1 MDFILPIFPEG
12 SLVSSI
18 ITTTWVGVWVVA
30 LLNLR
35 LGWVLSGLVVPGY
48 LVPLLILRPWGAA
61 IVIIESVLTYLI
73 VWFFSEIAPRFGQ
86 WSRLFGRDRFF
97 ALVLVSVVVRIA
109 FDGWLLPS
117 LGAYL
122 NHRYGWFIPF
132 AGEFHSF
139 GLIIISLTANQFWK
153 TGLLRG
159 LLVLAVTLG
168 MTHLIVRYGLM
179 EFTNFR
185 ISNLNYLYE
194 DVATSILASPKA
206 YIILLTTAFLA
217 SRMNLKYGLEYSGI
231 LIPALVALQWY
242 QPTKI
247 ITTVA
252 EAVIIYGIGMLVLRL
267 PVFARTTIE
276 GARKLLLF
284 FNISFAYKLA
294 LGFLLL
300 WLAPSQ
306 KVTDY
311 FGFGYLLATLLAM
324 KMHEKNILPRM
335 TRVTLQTSITGAA
348 LASIIGFAIMVSAES
363 VRILGGAPP
372 AAAMPAAMPA
382 ARLLRDVFQHDRIEL
397 YRARLTESR
406 PTQPVA
412 QVVAF
417 AEALQLLRRFAG
429 DRSPSLLQA
438 ARNALHSVDYDVELM
453 EARYLY
459 LHDIGT
465 GAPRGL
471 YVIDLQASG
480 TLSVEVPLPV
490 ESKGL
495 AAAGFR
501 VFESLGARY
510 FAVAGAEW
518 TAAGGVAA
526 GVLQNSDTFFQAF
539 HRAMAQGN
547 VLQLRRMQFPETGQ
561 PGAAPAAPLN
571 RLWVFDQIPND
582 LNLVSLRSLIGDFDT
597 PFGSTRQAN
606 LQRDTAAGSF
616 AELHMAES
624 SIRRVT
630 AGVSGDPPGPAAV
643 TAPIDGVSIRRS
655 VVSAV
660 SRNAARGSESYL
672 PATLPELLYLDT
684 EVLSEI
690 LVAIQTDLRDGVWSE
705 AGLARL
711 AGAANAAAAMGFLLE
726 RHRDAG
732 DGSEYLLLRENEFSL
747 ARGYRGT
754 YLFRVGPASEYV
766 IEAPRPG
773 REPGTLQFALSLF
786 VKLQARALLIGGSHP
801 EANADGVADIVAP
814 RNSRNLFNVVQ
825 QVLLRDMAA
834 PEMTVVQCR
843 SMRRPGADNAG
854 FDVILSSDTG
864 ARAAAGLTML
874 GRRLSD
880 QLGADG
886 LTVRYADG
894 SAEVAGHDIGAIS
907 QMEYLQQ
914 TRGRDFL
921 VLWLGRAARAMDR
934 QPSPLTDED
943 RQYAALRIATLDIAV
958 AEYAAVYGTEG
969 GFQPDAALRAMMAR
983 YGNSRS
989 ILALQEI
996 AAHTAPARLVRI
1008 LDPVSGTSYLLLT
1021 NPEDNRLRAVA
1032 SLSPA
1037 DSPSLSIS
1045 AVAGPAALQQALAA
1059 SPPWLTFGP

>member
-1 MDFILPIFPEG
+1 MDFTLPIFPEG

-61 IVIIESVLTYLI
+61 IVIVESVLTYLI
-73 VWFFSEIAPRFGQ
+73 VWVFSEIAPRFGQ

-117 LGAYL
+117 LGEHL
-122 NHRYGWFIPF
+122 NHRYGWFIPY

-153 TGLLRG
+153 TGLFRG

-168 MTHLIVRYGLM
+168 VTYLIVRYGLM

-217 SRMNLKYGLEYSGI
+217 SRMNLKYGLDYSGI

-324 KMHEKNILPRM
+324 KMHEKKILPRM

-348 LASIIGFAIMVSAES
+348 LASIIGFAIMISAES
-363 VRILGGAPP
+363 VRIPGVAPP
-372 AAAMPAAMPA
+372 AAAMPAAMPPTG
-382 ARLLRDVFQHDRIEL
+382 LLRDLFQRDRIEL

-412 QVVAF
+412 QVLAF
-417 AEALQLLRRFAG
+417 AEALQLLQRFAA

-438 ARNALHSVDYDVELM
+438 AQNALHSVDYAVEML
-453 EARYLY
+453 EGRYLY
-459 LHDIGT
+459 LRDTGS
-465 GAPRGL
+465 GAPRGF
-471 YVIDLQASG
+471 YVIDLQAAG
-480 TLSVEVPLPV
+480 TMSVEVPLPV

-501 VFESLGARY
+501 VFEALGARY

-518 TAAGGVAA
+518 TAAGDMGTGA
-526 GVLQNSDTFFQAF
+526 LQSSDTFFQAF

-547 VLQLRRMQFPETGQ
+547 VLQLRRMQSAGES
-561 PGAAPAAPLN
+561 GAASAAALN
-571 RLWVFDQIPND
+571 QLWVFDQIPHD
-582 LNLVSLRSLIGDFDT
+582 LNLVNLRSLIGDFGT
-597 PFGSTRQAN
+597 PFGSTRQTN

-624 SIRRVT
+624 SIRRIT
-630 AGVSGDPPGPAAV
+630 AELGADLSRPAALA
-643 TAPIDGVSIRRS
+643 TPIDGVSIRRS
-655 VVSAV
+655 IASAV

-690 LVAIQTDLRDGVWSE
+690 LAAIQTDVSGGAWSE
-705 AGLARL
+705 AGLTRL
-711 AGAANAAAAMGFLLE
+711 ASAASAAGALGYLIE
-726 RHRDAG
+726 RHRDAA
-732 DGSEYLLLRENEFSL
+732 DGGEYLLLRENEFVP

-754 YLFRVGPASEYV
+754 YLFRVGPANEFV

-773 REPGTLQFALSLF
+773 KEPGTLEYALSLF
-786 VKLQARALLIGGSHP
+786 MKLQARALLIGGSHP

-825 QVLLRDMAA
+825 QALLRDMAVPA
-834 PEMTVVQCR
+834 MTVVQCR
-843 SMRRPGADNAG
+843 SMRRPAADKAE
-854 FDVILSSDTG
+854 FDVILASDSG
-864 ARAAAGLTML
+864 ARAAGDLTAL

-880 QLGADG
+880 QLRADG
-886 LTVRYADG
+886 LSIRYADG
-894 SAEVAGHDIGAIS
+894 GADVAGHDIGAIS

-921 VLWLGRAARAMDR
+921 VLWLGRDVRGMDR
-934 QPSPLTDED
+934 QPHPLTDED
-943 RQYAALRIATLDIAV
+943 RQYAALRIATLEIAV
-958 AEYAAVYGTEG
+958 REYAAAHGTEG
-969 GFQPDAALRAMMAR
+969 GFRPDDALRTMMAR

-989 ILALQEI
+989 ILALQQI
-996 AAHTAPARLVRI
+996 AAHAAPARLLRVQ
-1008 LDPVSGTSYLLLT
+1008 DPVSGTPYLLLT
-1021 NPEDNRLRAVA
+1021 NPADNRLRAVA

-1037 DSPSLSIS
+1037 ASPSLSIS
-1045 AVAGPAALQQALAA
+1045 ADADPADLERALVAAPA
-1059 SPPWLTFGP
+1059 WLTFGP